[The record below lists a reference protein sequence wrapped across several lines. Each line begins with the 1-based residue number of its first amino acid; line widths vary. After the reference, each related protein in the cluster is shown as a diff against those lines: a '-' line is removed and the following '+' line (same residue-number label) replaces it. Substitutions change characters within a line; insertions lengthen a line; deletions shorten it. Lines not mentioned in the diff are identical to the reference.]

1 MAPGGKLRLMVPA
14 KHAGTTNSTAIQMID
29 VNICTRV
36 MIREL
41 LFLVADSTSRQF
53 LRDPS
58 QVSDVDDAVRDD
70 VGTWV
75 KADLAGLLAKGQL
88 DDFEVIAVNFAV
100 SVQISGDTIGEGTQE
115 RDDGKLLPVVQSKI
129 PHLGSVDVVCH
140 FWQRPSRAGNVP
152 RVVEVNDLLQRLEV
166 AIVAVR
172 LHKIPGW
179 PQVHVAQGWNLM
191 LAPFSHVIR
200 RRITRS
206 LEEAAQTRVNPGRAG
221 RIPLGLIVERVQRLS
236 LIH

>member
-1 MAPGGKLRLMVPA
+1 
-14 KHAGTTNSTAIQMID
+14 
-29 VNICTRV
+29 

-100 SVQISGDTIGEGTQE
+100 SVQISGDTIGECTQE

-152 RVVEVNDLLQRLEV
+152 RVVEVNDLFQRLEV
-166 AIVAVR
+166 AVVSVGFYEV
-172 LHKIPGW
+172 LVG
-179 PQVHVAQGWNLM
+179 PQVDVAQSGDL
-191 LAPFSHVIR
+191 LLTEV
-200 RRITRS
+200 
-206 LEEAAQTRVNPGRAG
+206 G
-221 RIPLGLIVERVQRLS
+221 
-236 LIH
+236 